1 MDLGGPSLY
10 RLLLP
15 VLTALAALAGAC
27 GDDNGDG
34 APTPSPELTF
44 QDSAGTEVTLAA
56 PPTRIV
62 SYSPGATEI
71 LFAIGAGDRVIATD
85 ELSDFPA
92 AVQQLEKLAYTSP
105 DPERALALDPDL
117 LLMAGQQREQ
127 VEQFRSLGMTVFFI
141 EEAETVEGVLENVR
155 LLGELTGNEERAA
168 ELITELRSRIDAVT
182 AALDDVGQGP
192 RVFFELTS
200 DLYTVAPNTFV
211 GDLLTL
217 AKAQNIAAGAE
228 SPFPQLSAEA
238 VVDADPEIVLLPD
251 GELAG
256 ESLETVCARPG
267 WDVISA
273 CTSERVHAF
282 DGDLTS
288 RPGPRVVDGLELIV
302 RLLYPER
309 FP

>member
-1 MDLGGPSLY
+1 M
-10 RLLLP
+10 
-15 VLTALAALAGAC
+15 
-27 GDDNGDG
+27 
-34 APTPSPELTF
+34 
-44 QDSAGTEVTLAA
+44 
-56 PPTRIV
+56 
-62 SYSPGATEI
+62 
-71 LFAIGAGDRVIATD
+71 
-85 ELSDFPA
+85 
-92 AVQQLEKLAYTSP
+92 
-105 DPERALALDPDL
+105 
-117 LLMAGQQREQ
+117 
-127 VEQFRSLGMTVFFI
+127 
-141 EEAETVEGVLENVR
+141 
-155 LLGELTGNEERAA
+155 
-168 ELITELRSRIDAVT
+168 ITELRSRIDAVT